1 MAINVQTL
9 DNVDSVKSSDVLL
22 LMRPTSDGSSYGLY
36 KVRGDNFKGDPG
48 EVESVSM
55 RRNRLIVNMT
65 E

>member
-22 LMRPTSDGSSYGLY
+22 LMRPSSDGSSYDLY
-36 KVRGDNFKGDPG
+36 KVKGGNFKGDPG
-48 EVESVSM
+48 EVESVGM
-55 RRNRLIVNMT
+55 LRNRLIVNMT